1 VMGCGIYN
9 RGKVEKYII
18 KNFRVFSGLRINLGY
33 QTLKGCKKKKDVQ
46 KEILRLS
53 ESSQI

>member
-1 VMGCGIYN
+1 MGCGIYN